1 MRRILTVIMTFGVIQ
16 ATAFALPEATAQAL
30 PRWRGFN
37 LLEMF
42 YKGSTTGPFK
52 EEDFK
57 LMAEWGFD
65 FVRLPMDY
73 RVWTSSSDWVR
84 IDEAPLRWVD
94 QAIEY
99 GRQYGVHVCL
109 NFHRAPGYT
118 VASPPEATSLWTDTE
133 TQRVCALHWATFA
146 RRYKGIPNNQLSFNL
161 LNEPP
166 DQDPNVYG
174 RVVDLLVKAIRQ
186 EDPNRLIIADGGNY
200 GMVAGWNLIPLQV
213 AQATRGYQPFN
224 LTHYKASWVSGSDQW
239 AEPVWPQPLGCAGH
253 LYGPA
258 KKDLQSPIVIEANL
272 PAPFTLRV
280 RVGTVSESSRLTV
293 AVDRRGVWQ
302 QDFKCGPGAGPWK
315 QVVFV
320 PEWGVYQN
328 IYDQEFSIPVPGCR
342 REIRLD
348 NTAGDWMTITEI
360 GFQMADGRVYSMRIS
375 PRWAELNRLVR
386 FDPASP
392 AGPFQSESSI
402 DRQWLWDTY
411 VQPWVALKAANVGV
425 MVGEWGS
432 HNQTPHDVT
441 LRWMEDCLK
450 NFQQAGFGWA
460 LWNLRGSLGVLDSG
474 RPDVQYEDF
483 RGHKLDRA
491 MLELLRRY

>member
-1 MRRILTVIMTFGVIQ
+1 
-16 ATAFALPEATAQAL
+16 
-30 PRWRGFN
+30 
-37 LLEMF
+37 
-42 YKGSTTGPFK
+42 
-52 EEDFK
+52 
-57 LMAEWGFD
+57 
-65 FVRLPMDY
+65 
-73 RVWTSSSDWVR
+73 
-84 IDEAPLRWVD
+84 
-94 QAIEY
+94 
-99 GRQYGVHVCL
+99 
-109 NFHRAPGYT
+109 
-118 VASPPEATSLWTDTE
+118 
-133 TQRVCALHWATFA
+133 VCALHWATFA
-146 RRYKGIPNNQLSFNL
+146 RRYKGIPNSQLSFNL

-166 DQDPNVYG
+166 DQDPNLYSH
-174 RVVDLLVKAIRQ
+174 VVDLLAKAIRQ
-186 EDPNRLIIADGGNY
+186 EDPDRLIIADGGNY
-200 GMVAGWNLIPLQV
+200 GMLAGWNLIPLQV
-213 AQATRGYQPFN
+213 AQATRGYQPFG
-224 LTHYKASWVSGSDQW
+224 LTHYKASWINGSDQW
-239 AEPVWPQPLGCAGH
+239 AEPTWPQPLGCAGY

-272 PAPFTLRV
+272 PVPFTLRL

-302 QDFKCGPGAGPWK
+302 QDFKPGPGTGPWK
-315 QVVFV
+315 QVVLV

-360 GFQMADGRVYSMRIS
+360 GFQMADGGVYSMRIS
-375 PRWAELNRLVR
+375 PRWAEPNRLVR

-402 DRQWLWDTY
+402 DRQWLWDAY

-460 LWNLRGSLGVLDSG
+460 LWNLRGSFGVLDSG